1 MTGNFLTSVAGGV
14 SRFSLKW
21 FVGFRTLICK
31 MKSLTIEQMQTLQ
44 EAVSSTFRISPFLPD
59 LALLMPVEVL
69 PLISNLMRPEDC
81 GPFFPS
87 SLRAVKTRWHKVCRD
102 CVTGALRATHDRSF
116 ASMCWWSKFRF
127 GAMSESNKQKLGIGT
142 AEVTA
147 ARSRVALI
155 W

>member
-1 MTGNFLTSVAGGV
+1 MAGNFLTSVAGGV

-31 MKSLTIEQMQTLQ
+31 MKSLTIEKMQTLQ

-59 LALLMPVEVL
+59 LALSMPVEVL
-69 PLISNLMRPEDC
+69 PLISNLIRPEDC

-87 SLRAVKTRWHKVCRD
+87 SLRAVKPRWHKVCRD
-102 CVTGALRATHDRSF
+102 CVMGALCATHDGCF
-116 ASMCWWSKFRF
+116 ASKCWRSKFRF
-127 GAMSESNKQKLGIGT
+127 GAMSESNKRKLGIGT

>member
-14 SRFSLKW
+14 SRFLLKW
-21 FVGFRTLICK
+21 FVGFKTLICK
-31 MKSLTIEQMQTLQ
+31 MKSLTVEQMQTLQ

-69 PLISNLMRPEDC
+69 PLISNLIRPEDC

-87 SLRAVKTRWHKVCRD
+87 SLRAVKTRWHKLCRD
-102 CVTGALRATHDRSF
+102 CVTGALRATRKSF
-116 ASMCWWSKFRF
+116 ASKCWRSKFRF